1 MWFPI
6 PAIWIAQGMSATAA
20 GADRLGGHLVEE
32 ATRAQVDGAEDRP
45 PPVGARRHHLLA
57 GAAGDPGGPHPG
69 QQVEVGLVL
78 GQHHRPSG
86 SPAMA
91 WRRSASTCSRSGSP
105 LATRRGRRQ
114 QATCRTRR
122 RSVRW
127 LRRVGQAAATAGR
140 SSRPWAGPATSGCAG
155 AGGGCP
161 AVAGQLGAGRPARW
175 CRGGCSGGPRGAPW
189 PGSQP
194 NSSAMAAADRPWW
207 DSRIMTRRKAV
218 RCGRWSRLSRWQGQ
232 AAGQEGLASTLWGGR
247 ILQAASSGRLCCG
260 RLQRPAR
267 LLHLVGPHR
276 RLRAEPLTIRLG
288 CSSSPGLRVGAAQWG
303 CTAAPAPATATP
315 QVAAGRGS
323 GPFPQRVGDRTDAG
337 RWDLAEHQ

>member
-6 PAIWIAQGMSATAA
+6 PAIWVAQGMSATAA

-45 PPVGARRHHLLA
+45 PPVGARRHYLLA

-127 LRRVGQAAATAGR
+127 LR
-140 SSRPWAGPATSGCAG
+140 
-155 AGGGCP
+155 
-161 AVAGQLGAGRPARW
+161 AGRPSRCHSRPIVQVLGWSSNLRMRW
-175 CRGGCSGGPRGAPW
+175 CRRGAAQRW
-189 PGSQP
+189 PASSGPVAQP
-194 NSSAMAAADRPWW
+194 AGAVGVVAVDPAAHRARVAAQQLGDGRRRQAMVGQQDHDQAQGG
-207 DSRIMTRRKAV
+207 AV
-218 RCGRWSRLSRWQGQ
+218 RAVEQ
-232 AAGQEGLASTLWGGR
+232 AQQVARRRRGQEGWRTRGGC
-247 ILQAASSGRLCCG
+247 IL
-260 RLQRPAR
+260 
-267 LLHLVGPHR
+267 
-276 RLRAEPLTIRLG
+276 
-288 CSSSPGLRVGAAQWG
+288 
-303 CTAAPAPATATP
+303 
-315 QVAAGRGS
+315 
-323 GPFPQRVGDRTDAG
+323 
-337 RWDLAEHQ
+337 

>member
-6 PAIWIAQGMSATAA
+6 PTIWIAQGMSATAA

-45 PPVGARRHHLLA
+45 PPPAGDLPDASTQRALAEGGSAKPLPQPADRPGLGLVQQPQDALVQA
-57 GAAGDPGGPHPG
+57 GAAQRWPASSGPVAQP
-69 QQVEVGLVL
+69 
-78 GQHHRPSG
+78 
-86 SPAMA
+86 
-91 WRRSASTCSRSGSP
+91 
-105 LATRRGRRQ
+105 
-114 QATCRTRR
+114 
-122 RSVRW
+122 
-127 LRRVGQAAATAGR
+127 
-140 SSRPWAGPATSGCAG
+140 AG
-155 AGGGCP
+155 AVGVV
-161 AVAGQLGAGRPARW
+161 AVD
-175 CRGGCSGGPRGAPW
+175 PRRTV

-232 AAGQEGLASTLWGGR
+232 AAGQEGLASTLGGR
-247 ILQAASSGRLCCG
+247 ILQAASLGRLCCG

-303 CTAAPAPATATP
+303 CTTAPAPATATP

-337 RWDLAEHQ
+337 GRDLAEHQGGQ